1 MVSMDIL
8 GNREEWLKSREHSIG
23 GSECSCILGLNKYC
37 SNVDLYEL
45 KKGIRK
51 PDDLSDNAYV
61 QFGINAEPLMRELF
75 ALDFPQYQVFYE
87 ENNIWHNSE
96 IPFAHASLDGW
107 IKDGNGRMGIFENK
121 TVNIQNSIQ
130 MDEWRDRIPDN
141 YYCQLLHYLMVTEF
155 DFAVLKA
162 RLKWVKGEDDVYC
175 QIRHYHIERKDVL
188 EDIEMVKQAEQEFYE
203 RLKNNNPPARILPN
217 I

>member
-1 MVSMDIL
+1 
-8 GNREEWLKSREHSIG
+8 
-23 GSECSCILGLNKYC
+23 
-37 SNVDLYEL
+37 LYEL

-141 YYCQLLHYLMVTEF
+141 YYCQILHYLMVTEF
-155 DFAVLKA
+155 DFAILKA
-162 RLKWVKGEDDVYC
+162 RLKWQKGEDDIYC